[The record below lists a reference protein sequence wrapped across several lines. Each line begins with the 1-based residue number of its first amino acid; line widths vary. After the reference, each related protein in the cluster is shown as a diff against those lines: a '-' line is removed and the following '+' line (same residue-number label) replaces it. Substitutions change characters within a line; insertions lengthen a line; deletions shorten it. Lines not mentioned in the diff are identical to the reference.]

1 MKLWCSINHTLRHQ
15 HGCGS
20 SASSSSETE
29 NCLGPIEAWLSV
41 VQRGYSVESDERLLQ
56 MSHGVGTGRPC
67 VALSDPRRGAVIQTD
82 RQQGEESKERCQ
94 KYSSRSIACQPHPHA
109 RGERGDERCGSRPAH
124 RPFERRDSRVS
135 REFHVIHE

>member
-1 MKLWCSINHTLRHQ
+1 MNLWCSINHTLRHQ

-29 NCLGPIEAWLSV
+29 NCLGPIEAWLSA

-67 VALSDPRRGAVIQTD
+67 VALSDPRRDTD
-82 RQQGEESKERCQ
+82 RQTTDDRGKKVRNAVG
-94 KYSSRSIACQPHPHA
+94 SIAREVELA
-109 RGERGDERCGSRPAH
+109 NLTLTLAAGERGDERCGSRPAH
-124 RPFERRDSRVS
+124 RPFERRET
-135 REFHVIHE
+135 REFQVSCYS